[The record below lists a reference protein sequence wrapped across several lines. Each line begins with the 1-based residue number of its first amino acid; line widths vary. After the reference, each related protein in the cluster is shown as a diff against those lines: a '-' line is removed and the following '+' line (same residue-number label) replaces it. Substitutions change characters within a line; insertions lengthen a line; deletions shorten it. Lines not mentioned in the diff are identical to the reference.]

1 MTSYGMLRFLSFLER
16 YRAKT
21 KIVKVSY
28 FNIENTH
35 THTHTQKLLLDN
47 VTFGYM
53 TEVFTSANFTN
64 LIHSWML
71 ATLSLVLQ
79 ISEFTQLSKWM
90 RLL

>member
-35 THTHTQKLLLDN
+35 KHTQKLLLDN